1 MLPVDDTGATGA
13 RTRDGISS
21 ICRFQRLTP
30 ILRPASTLHHP
41 NCKPENDNGPTAT
54 STQRRQ
60 SPRFPAHGPRL
71 ESPCPVPLWL
81 LVAGSNSD
89 NAAIELNGTGA
100 SLCSTGVA
108 ILRRRQSLATHLCP
122 SPLPQQTGPRAPES
136 REYVHR
142 PIHVSPEEHW
152 KYVPLF
158 PLCRRWG
165 PLPGPPPR
173 APLPHQLR
181 CSLFTRP
188 AHAAL
193 SCRPHSPNPNVRVV
207 SFSARSLGHVSMHAH
222 FWGRGHPEEGNG
234 GSMAEQTAAL
244 HPTTLLPDARPLRRQ
259 PSLLIRRP
267 CSAAILPRYSL
278 ELGTWSTSLET
289 EEHNLRRGR
298 GSVPSPRRTAGSSTP
313 PQSRTMSQMHHGLPS
328 TVLIPLWSLDLV
340 LEPDMDIRNA
350 GKWHRAAKQ
359 SWATNTSAGRQEPS
373 AILRY
378 PIRH

>member
-100 SLCSTGVA
+100 SLCLTGVA

-136 REYVHR
+136 RVR
-142 PIHVSPEEHW
+142 TSTNPRFPEEHW

-173 APLPHQLR
+173 EPLPHQLR
-181 CSLFTRP
+181 CSLFTRAPTPTSGWFPSLP
-188 AHAAL
+188 ARWDM
-193 SCRPHSPNPNVRVV
+193 CRCMRISG
-207 SFSARSLGHVSMHAH
+207 A
-222 FWGRGHPEEGNG
+222 G
-234 GSMAEQTAAL
+234 GI
-244 HPTTLLPDARPLRRQ
+244 LRR
-259 PSLLIRRP
+259 
-267 CSAAILPRYSL
+267 
-278 ELGTWSTSLET
+278 ET
-289 EEHNLRRGR
+289 EGAWLSKRQRFIPRPFSPMLARFDANRRC
-298 GSVPSPRRTAGSSTP
+298 
-313 PQSRTMSQMHHGLPS
+313 
-328 TVLIPLWSLDLV
+328 
-340 LEPDMDIRNA
+340 
-350 GKWHRAAKQ
+350 
-359 SWATNTSAGRQEPS
+359 
-373 AILRY
+373 
-378 PIRH
+378 

>member
-136 REYVHR
+136 RVRTSTNPRFPRGTLE
-142 PIHVSPEEHW
+142 ICSAVSP
-152 KYVPLF
+152 
-158 PLCRRWG
+158 
-165 PLPGPPPR
+165 LPP
-173 APLPHQLR
+173 
-181 CSLFTRP
+181 
-188 AHAAL
+188 
-193 SCRPHSPNPNVRVV
+193 
-207 SFSARSLGHVSMHAH
+207 
-222 FWGRGHPEEGNG
+222 
-234 GSMAEQTAAL
+234 
-244 HPTTLLPDARPLRRQ
+244 
-259 PSLLIRRP
+259 
-267 CSAAILPRYSL
+267 
-278 ELGTWSTSLET
+278 LGTI
-289 EEHNLRRGR
+289 
-298 GSVPSPRRTAGSSTP
+298 AGSSPEP
-313 PQSRTMSQMHHGLPS
+313 PSPISFA
-328 TVLIPLWSLDLV
+328 VLYSLV
-340 LEPDMDIRNA
+340 LRMLLFLAAPTAPTPTSGWFPSLPARWDMCRCMRISGA
-350 GKWHRAAKQ
+350 G
-359 SWATNTSAGRQEPS
+359 G
-373 AILRY
+373 ILRRETEAAWLTKRQRFI
-378 PIRH
+378 PRPFSPMLARFDANRRC